1 MLFLCRIN
9 TKGYSKMKNN
19 LKIKMMAGA
28 SFFLPLTATAQRSLS
43 LDECHRLALENNKK
57 VRVAEEEVN
66 KARYEMYSSYANYL
80 PKVSATAAYMHN
92 NKSLQLLSDD
102 DMAAL
107 GGIGTT
113 AQAEIDA
120 YREELMAV
128 YQNDPM
134 AVIAWALLQHD
145 PTLNKIV
152 ADLMGLNVE
161 DALNQIGEQVSDA
174 LTIDTKNVCAG
185 MVTVQQPI
193 FAGGKIVAYNQIAKD
208 LKEVAEAKLDL
219 KQQETLATVEKAYW
233 QIVSVANKLKL
244 AQSYAESLRNL
255 NNDMGK
261 MVAAGVA
268 TQSDQLSV
276 KVKLNEAETALL
288 KAQNG
293 LALSKMLLCQICGLP
308 LDSNIVLADESLDDL
323 RLAGRVPYF
332 TEKDIE
338 SHRPELRCL
347 DLANDI
353 YAKKVWVT
361 RADYLP
367 TIGAFGNYAVSN
379 PSCFNGFQN
388 EFGGMWSFG
397 VMAKIPIFHW
407 GEGYNKTRMA
417 KAEAKIQQYN
427 YDDTKEMIMLQVR
440 QCETQLGEAEALLR
454 QTQEKLND
462 ADENLRKAT
471 SGFREGVVESSVLDL
486 AQTAWLQA
494 HSDYIDAKID
504 CIMAEVNLRKAAGVL
519 EE

>member
-1 MLFLCRIN
+1 MTKRLKNMMLLLALCGMSL
-9 TKGYSKMKNN
+9 T
-19 LKIKMMAGA
+19 AGA
-28 SFFLPLTATAQRSLS
+28 QRVLT

-57 VRVAEEEVN
+57 VKVAEEEVN
-66 KARYEMYSSYANYL
+66 KSRYEMYSSYANYL
-80 PKVSATAAYMHN
+80 PKVSATGTYMHN
-92 NKSLQLLSDD
+92 NKSFQLLSDEN
-102 DMAAL
+102 MATL
-107 GGIGTT
+107 GSIGTT

-120 YREELMAV
+120 YRQELLQV
-128 YQNDPM
+128 YQNDP
-134 AVIAWALLQHD
+134 AALVAWTLLQHD
-145 PTLNKIV
+145 PTINKIV
-152 ADLMGLNVE
+152 SDLMGLNVE

-174 LTIDTKNVCAG
+174 FKIDTKNVYAG

-193 FAGGKIVAYNQIAKD
+193 FAGGKIVAYNLITKD
-208 LKEVAEAKLDL
+208 LESLAESKLDMQ
-219 KQQETLATVEKAYW
+219 QQEVIVTTDKAYW
-233 QIVSVANKLKL
+233 QIVSIANKLKL
-244 AQSYAESLRNL
+244 AESYTESLRTL
-255 NNDMGK
+255 NSDVEK
-261 MVAAGVA
+261 LVAAGVS
-268 TQSDQLSV
+268 TNSDQLAV

-308 LDSNIVLADESLDDL
+308 LDSNIAMADEKLDDVL
-323 RLAGRVPYF
+323 LTNNRPYYS
-332 TEKDIE
+332 ESDIE
-338 SHRPELRCL
+338 ANRPELKCL
-347 DLANDI
+347 SLANDI

-367 TIGAFGNYAVSN
+367 TIGAFGNYVVSN

-388 EFGGMWSFG
+388 EFGGMWNFG

-440 QCETQLGEAEALLR
+440 QCETQLSEADSRLK

-462 ADENLRKAT
+462 ADENLRMANA
-471 SGFREGVVESSVLDL
+471 GFHEGVVESSVLNL

-494 HSDYIDAKID
+494 HSEYIDAKID
-504 CIMAEVNLRKAAGVL
+504 CIMAGVNLRKAVGVL
-519 EE
+519 K